1 MDTVRELLARL
12 RSFLRKQARDEDLD
26 QELSAHLVFAIEENI
41 ARGMSPDEARRR
53 ALISIGGIE
62 QAKEEHRDSRGLAA
76 FDDVIRDLRHAV
88 RTLRRDAGLT
98 TFAILIVGLGVS
110 ASSTVFSVCNALLL
124 RPLPFDDP
132 GRLVWIANGQ
142 SENLSAQTVQVANLL
157 ELRQQSQS
165 LSALA
170 GYSPFYGAGD
180 IRLTG
185 AGEPERLTGV
195 PVTEDFFRLLGVQP
209 HMGRF
214 FTAEECRWNA
224 PKALVLSH
232 GFWQSRFAADPG
244 LIGCS
249 IILDGAPATVVGVLP
264 ASFDFAST
272 FTPGSRADLFYPFP
286 LSPETNRQGNT
297 LALIGRLKPG
307 VDLRTAQAEAI
318 VIGARIQTGRR
329 EGESRNAFRPNLS
342 TLRERISGRFRYAL
356 VVLAGAVGFLMLL
369 VCANISNLL
378 LARASARQ
386 KEMAIRTALGAG
398 RWRLIRQMLIESVL
412 LSCCGAA
419 LGLALAFGGTSLLAR
434 LDSTNIPLLQGVRV
448 DAAALGFTLAI
459 AVLTGIVFGL
469 APALQAS
476 ASSPHSALKESSRGS
491 IGSRDRAWTRG
502 SLVVCEIALACV
514 LLTSAGLLMRSLVS
528 VLDVELGF
536 DADSV
541 LTLRIDPGRAHS
553 THAQQLSYFD
563 RVLHSVRSVPG
574 VQAAGLTDALPLG
587 DNFGWR
593 TWTLGAKGQVYE
605 RDRRPHALV
614 RIVDESYLETMRISL
629 RAGRSFTQADS
640 ASAEPV
646 IVVNETLART
656 LWPGENPLGRLIR
669 TSGDSDWRVVGVTR
683 GVRYF
688 GFESDSGAEMYLPI
702 RQSGDFSTVDL
713 VIRAS
718 RSPSELAPRI
728 RAALKTVDPNL
739 PATRFRTMN
748 ELVDHS
754 VFPRRFLVL
763 LLTGF
768 AGFGLILASLG
779 IYGVISYSV
788 SQRKQEIG
796 IRMALGASAGDLQRG
811 ILAQTLMLALVG
823 LMVGVP
829 AAWMA
834 ARTIRGLLFSVT
846 SSDPL
851 TYIAVLALLTAV
863 AALAGYLP
871 ARRASGLNP
880 LDALRCE

>member
-12 RSFLRKQARDEDLD
+12 RSFLRKQALEEDLD
-26 QELSAHLVFAIEENI
+26 QELAAHVDFAVEENI

-53 ALISIGGIE
+53 ALVSIGGIE
-62 QAKEEHRDSRGLAA
+62 QAKEEHRDRRGLPA
-76 FDDVIRDLRHAV
+76 FDDILRDVRHAV

-157 ELRQQSQS
+157 ELRQQSKS
-165 LSALA
+165 LSTVA

-209 HMGRF
+209 QLGRF

-232 GFWQSRFAADPG
+232 GFWQRRFTADPG
-244 LIGCS
+244 LVGRS
-249 IILDGAPATVVGVLP
+249 IILDGTPATVVGVLP

-286 LSPETNRQGNT
+286 LSPETNRSGNT

-307 VDLRTAQAEAI
+307 VDIGTAQAEAT
-318 VIGARIQTGRR
+318 VIGARIESG
-329 EGESRNAFRPNLS
+329 EGRNAFRPNLS
-342 TLRERISGRFRYAL
+342 TLRDRISGRFRYAL
-356 VVLAGAVGFLMLL
+356 LVLAGAVGFLMLL

-378 LARASARQ
+378 LARASVRK

-448 DAAALGFTLAI
+448 DASALGFTLAI
-459 AVLTGIVFGL
+459 AVLAGFVFGL

-514 LLTSAGLLMRSLVS
+514 LLTSAGLLMRSFIS

-536 DADSV
+536 DAASL
-541 LTLRIDPGRAHS
+541 LTLRIDPGRTHS

-593 TWTLGAKGQVYE
+593 MWNLEAKGQVYE
-605 RDRRPHALV
+605 RDRRPLALV
-614 RIVDESYLETMRISL
+614 RIVDDAYLDTMRISV
-629 RAGRSFTQADS
+629 RAGRSFTQADN

-646 IVVNETLART
+646 IMVNETLART

-669 TSGDSDWRVVGVTR
+669 TCCDRDWRVIGVTG

-702 RQSGDFSTVDL
+702 RQSGVFSTVDL
-713 VIRAS
+713 VVRAS
-718 RSPSELAPRI
+718 GSPSNLAPSI

-739 PATRFRTMN
+739 PATRFRTMR

-754 VFPRRFLVL
+754 VFPRRFVVL
-763 LLTGF
+763 LLSGF

-788 SQRKQEIG
+788 SRQKQEIG
-796 IRMALGASAGDLQRG
+796 IRMALGASAGKLQRG
-811 ILAQTLMLALVG
+811 ILAQTLMLALLG
-823 LMVGVP
+823 LMIGVP
-829 AAWMA
+829 TAWMA
-834 ARTIRGLLFSVT
+834 ARAIQGLLFNVT

-851 TYIAVLALLTAV
+851 TYIAVLAILTAV

-871 ARRASGLNP
+871 AKRASGLNP

>member
-1 MDTVRELLARL
+1 MDTARELLARL
-12 RSFLRKQARDEDLD
+12 RSLLHKQALDEDLD
-26 QELSAHLVFAIEENI
+26 QELAAHVDFAIEENI

-53 ALISIGGIE
+53 ALVSIGGIE
-62 QAKEEHRDSRGLAA
+62 QAKEEHRDRRGLPA
-76 FDDVIRDLRHAV
+76 FDDILRDVRHSV

-132 GRLVWIANGQ
+132 SRLVWIANGQ

-157 ELRQQSQS
+157 ELRQASQS
-165 LSALA
+165 LSAVA

-209 HMGRF
+209 QLGRF

-232 GFWQSRFAADPG
+232 GFWQRRFAADPG
-244 LIGCS
+244 LVGRS
-249 IILDGAPATVVGVLP
+249 IILDGTPATVVGVLP
-264 ASFDFAST
+264 ASFDFAAT

-286 LSPETNRQGNT
+286 LSPETNRSGNI

-307 VDLRTAQAEAI
+307 VDIGTAQAEAT
-318 VIGARIQTGRR
+318 VIGARIESG
-329 EGESRNAFRPNLS
+329 EGRNAFRPNLS
-342 TLRERISGRFRYAL
+342 TLRDRISGRFRYAL
-356 VVLAGAVGFLMLL
+356 LVLAGAVGFLMLL

-378 LARASARQ
+378 LARASVRK

-459 AVLTGIVFGL
+459 AVLAGLVFGL

-476 ASSPHSALKESSRGS
+476 ASSPHNALKESSRGS

-514 LLTSAGLLMRSLVS
+514 LLTSAGLLMRSFIS

-536 DADSV
+536 DADRV
-541 LTLRIDPGRAHS
+541 LTLRIDPGRTHS

-593 TWTLGAKGQVYE
+593 MWNLEAKGQVYE
-605 RDRRPHALV
+605 RDRRPLALV
-614 RIVDESYLETMRISL
+614 RIVDDAYLDTMRISV
-629 RAGRSFTQADS
+629 RAGRSFTPADN

-646 IVVNETLART
+646 MMINETLART

-669 TSGDSDWRVVGVTR
+669 TSGDRDWRVIGVTG

-702 RQSGDFSTVDL
+702 RQTGNFNTVDL
-713 VIRAS
+713 VVRAAGS
-718 RSPSELAPRI
+718 ASNLAPSI

-739 PATRFRTMN
+739 PTTRFRSMR

-754 VFPRRFLVL
+754 VFPRRFVVL

-788 SQRKQEIG
+788 SRRKQEIG
-796 IRMALGASAGDLQRG
+796 IRMALGASAGKLQRG

-823 LMVGVP
+823 LMIGAP

-834 ARTIRGLLFSVT
+834 ARAIRGLLFNVT

-851 TYIAVLALLTAV
+851 TYIAVLAILTAV